1 MAQLISSAAVPTPTA
16 TPSLDRDPCWAVHD
30 GAAGNRRQALAL
42 AQALALP
49 AREWSLCASVPARWF
64 APREFP
70 GSSSAFGEEF
80 TRALRDHPPSLAI
93 GCGRQAALATRQARA
108 AGARAVQILDPR
120 IATTHWDLVIAPEHD
135 GVRVLK
141 AALGQGGRGQE
152 ALKAAFLG
160 GLDVRRFELR
170 EPTLHDAFISLTGD
184 NPDIDQSVK
193 TGAEV
198 AR

>member
-1 MAQLISSAAVPTPTA
+1 MKRLTAAAVVLTCLATAACGQKPAEAPTDGDSVRERAQEAQTA
-16 TPSLDRDPCWAVHD
+16 RRRT
-30 GAAGNRRQALAL
+30 GAE
-42 AQALALP
+42 AQATTRRFLELEGAIEAAQAAALP
-49 AREWSLCASVPARWF
+49 GVSGVEVVSER
-64 APREFP
+64 
-70 GSSSAFGEEF
+70 
-80 TRALRDHPPSLAI
+80 
-93 GCGRQAALATRQARA
+93 
-108 AGARAVQILDPR
+108 
-120 IATTHWDLVIAPEHD
+120 D

-170 EPTLHDAFISLTGD
+170 EPSLHDAFISLTGD

-193 TGAEV
+193 AGAEA

>member
-1 MAQLISSAAVPTPTA
+1 MPSSLVVKNGVNSFCDTSGAIPVPVSVTDLSITGRLLVGFRLA
-16 TPSLDRDPCWAVHD
+16 
-30 GAAGNRRQALAL
+30 NR
-42 AQALALP
+42 
-49 AREWSLCASVPARWF
+49 S
-64 APREFP
+64 P
-70 GSSSAFGEEF
+70 GVSGVEVVS
-80 TRALRDHPPSLAI
+80 D
-93 GCGRQAALATRQARA
+93 
-108 AGARAVQILDPR
+108 
-120 IATTHWDLVIAPEHD
+120 HD

-170 EPTLHDAFISLTGD
+170 EPSLHDAFISLTGD

-193 TGAEV
+193 AGAAA